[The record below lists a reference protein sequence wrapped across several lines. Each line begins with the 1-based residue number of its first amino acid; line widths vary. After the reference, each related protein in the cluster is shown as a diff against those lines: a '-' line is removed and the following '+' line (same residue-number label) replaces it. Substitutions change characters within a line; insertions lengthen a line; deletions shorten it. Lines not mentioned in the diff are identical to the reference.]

1 MIYKEKEGVLVM
13 FTLTTGETGL
23 GELQSKTSDRDPCS
37 SFVMVSAWPTW
48 GIPSVGLS
56 AEISFLVSLGLAWG
70 SGEPPA
76 CGDASVFAPGRA
88 IVVGH
93 TQATFRLTRRRS
105 V

>member
-1 MIYKEKEGVLVM
+1 MAYMGRPFASYLCLGVYIEQFDRLR
-13 FTLTTGETGL
+13 GL
-23 GELQSKTSDRDPCS
+23 
-37 SFVMVSAWPTW
+37 
-48 GIPSVGLS
+48 VGLPV
-56 AEISFLVSLGLAWG
+56 EILFLVSLGLAWG

-93 TQATFRLTRRRS
+93 TQATSHLTKRRF

>member
-1 MIYKEKEGVLVM
+1 MAYMGRPFTSYLCLGVDTER
-13 FTLTTGETGL
+13 F
-23 GELQSKTSDRDPCS
+23 DRLRGP
-37 SFVMVSAWPTW
+37 V
-48 GIPSVGLS
+48 GIPV
-56 AEISFLVSLGLAWG
+56 EISFLVSLGLSWG

-93 TQATFRLTRRRS
+93 TQATFCLARRRS